1 MVPKGVHTSLYP
13 ELASMLLYMA
23 KGLYR
28 GDQIKDF
35 ELGGYPGLSGW
46 TKCNHKGPWN

>member
-13 ELASMLLYMA
+13 ELASMLPYMA

-28 GDQIKDF
+28 GNLIKDF

-46 TKCNHKGPWN
+46 AQGNCKGPWN